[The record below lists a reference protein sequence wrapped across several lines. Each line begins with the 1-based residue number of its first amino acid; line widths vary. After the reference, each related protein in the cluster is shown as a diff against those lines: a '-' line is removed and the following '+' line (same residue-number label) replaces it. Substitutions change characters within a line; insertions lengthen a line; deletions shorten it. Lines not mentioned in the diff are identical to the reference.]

1 MFGKMSVKSVYRK
14 HYPRILAIAKRLSIA
29 EDPEFEILPAMMFL
43 SLRVLV
49 DNGKDKQLGSCVTQE
64 IAVRCPEIKGPVL
77 KRRMRLYSDI
87 INNNKPL
94 VCQWFYDDPSFFD
107 ANDILKC
114 SALLSD
120 ILYNK
125 ELAEDY
131 ENAPLVI
138 RGYDVA
144 IDFMEKVAKPLFDEL
159 AAFCLD
165 LDKV

>member
-94 VCQWFYDDPSFFD
+94 VCQWFYDDPSC
-107 ANDILKC
+107 I
-114 SALLSD
+114 
-120 ILYNK
+120 IG
-125 ELAEDY
+125 LAEALELDSTISSIA
-131 ENAPLVI
+131 NIPC
-138 RGYDVA
+138 GYMAERESATSDWT
-144 IDFMEKVAKPLFDEL
+144 IIKE
-159 AAFCLD
+159 
-165 LDKV
+165 